1 MPNNGCSAVVRDACW
16 PAGSSFASPSLA
28 YQPRINADQ
37 RYARRRRRRRRRRL
51 SKDASCKNKRTGSLG
66 MSRDSVLY
74 RSLAYIDTNLCP
86 PQAVLCIC
94 HIYIHQSLRPYPFSS
109 FASLFLPLRLSLS
122 LSFSLILNRFF
133 LPPVLCFPPPRLS
146 FHLESRSSPTTPPLT
161 SSCPHIC
168 FLPPSFLFSFHLSLS
183 LSLSL
188 SSSLTDSWHAY
199 THTGSECMCHTRCV
213 SSSVPFG
220 PRERERGRWIGRF
233 AHKPIEEYVL
243 CIHKRRVG
251 WTELSL
257 CVYRIIERYDTLPE
271 VHQIVAVVIENQRS
285 RKIHCTSPPA
295 QKRIRLPILNPL
307 QPHPLAWL

>member
-199 THTGSECMCHTRCV
+199 THTQDRNVCAIHVACLRPFRSGQGREKEGDESVGSRINPSKNMCYVYTNDAWD
-213 SSSVPFG
+213 
-220 PRERERGRWIGRF
+220 GRN
-233 AHKPIEEYVL
+233 
-243 CIHKRRVG
+243 C
-251 WTELSL
+251 L
-257 CVYRIIERYDTLPE
+257 CVFTALLRDMT
-271 VHQIVAVVIENQRS
+271 RS
-285 RKIHCTSPPA
+285 RKS
-295 QKRIRLPILNPL
+295 IRS
-307 QPHPLAWL
+307 

>member
-122 LSFSLILNRFF
+122 LLLSHSQSF
-133 LPPVLCFPPPRLS
+133 LPSSCSLFSSSSSLFPPRIALIT
-146 FHLESRSSPTTPPLT
+146 HHSSPNVQL
-161 SSCPHIC
+161 SPHL
-168 FLPPSFLFSFHLSLS
+168 LPPSLFPILFPFISLS
-183 LSLSL
+183 LSFSILL
-188 SSSLTDSWHAY
+188 AHGFLARVY

-213 SSSVPFG
+213 SSSAPFG
-220 PRERERGRWIGRF
+220 PRERERGR
-233 AHKPIEEYVL
+233 
-243 CIHKRRVG
+243 
-251 WTELSL
+251 
-257 CVYRIIERYDTLPE
+257 
-271 VHQIVAVVIENQRS
+271 
-285 RKIHCTSPPA
+285 
-295 QKRIRLPILNPL
+295 
-307 QPHPLAWL
+307 